1 MKIPKQCKIE
11 KAASK
16 DKAREILN
24 HILIDS
30 KDGESQ
36 AVATDGKMM
45 AIVPITL
52 CDGDEVESEKLIQ
65 PKALIEARKQARQ
78 ARESSIG
85 LNGAATMPD
94 GASYPTPNSLNDKK
108 FPHWRNIVPKGGDYQ
123 TVCFNAKALFELAQ
137 AIGAVND
144 KVTLQIPIGTGTTH
158 DGGPLVIEEKT
169 TGAKGILMPMRDN

>member
-24 HILIDS
+24 YILIDS

-36 AVATDGKMM
+36 AVATDGKMC
-45 AIVPITL
+45 AIVPVTL
-52 CDGDEVESEKLIQ
+52 CDGDEVETEKLIQ

-78 ARESSIG
+78 ARESSVG

-94 GASYPTPNSLNDKK
+94 GASYPTPNSLNDRK
-108 FPHWRNIVPKGGDYQ
+108 FPNWRQIVPGNNHATSYIE
-123 TVCFNAKALFELAQ
+123 VCFNAKALYELSQ
-137 AIGAVND
+137 AIGAVGD
-144 KVTLQIPIGTGTTH
+144 KVTLQIPVNSP
-158 DGGPLVIEEKT
+158 GGEPLVIEEKT
-169 TGAKGILMPMRDN
+169 TGAKGILMPIRDN